1 MIHFRK
7 PVEGIERPQM
17 EADVVIVGG
26 GPAGMACALR
36 LAQLIDAHNA
46 SGVDEP
52 ITKENIYVLEKA
64 REVGQH
70 CLSGALLDPRA
81 MNELL
86 PGFEKEAPLDAEVT
100 KESVWFLTRKGEHR
114 FPIVPP
120 PLRDHGNY
128 VISLNRFV
136 KWMGQKVEEAGIT
149 VFTGFAGAEV
159 LWSDESRDA
168 ETARVAGV
176 LTDDKGVD
184 KDGQPKGNFEPG
196 YELRAKVTV
205 LAEGTRGNL
214 AKEVIGRLGLEDPE
228 HAQTYGLGIKELW
241 EIPAGRVAKGEVIY
255 TLGYPLT
262 AREYGGAW
270 VYGTG
275 ETESGGTLVSVGY
288 VTGLDYQDPRTDPH
302 HVFQSFKEHRFARRI
317 LEGGKMIRYGAKSL
331 PYGGWLTMPRIYG
344 NGWMLLGDSASFL
357 NSQRLKGI
365 HLAIKSGMLAAEAAF
380 DALVSGDSSADTL
393 SEYKA
398 AVDRSWI
405 REELWRVRNF
415 HQGFEHG
422 LLEGMVNAGIQQV
435 MRGGNLGP
443 DAENQAGYTRMERLD
458 AIGPAEEKRA
468 AMVGNAKGDGKL
480 TFDRLTDVFHSGTRH
495 DEDQPVH
502 LVVEDLNIC
511 SGRCVKEYGNPC
523 QYFCPAAVYEMVE
536 KDASDTAGAASDTV
550 SQMSDG
556 VGHASDRRS
565 NPGSNLAPAKELRI
579 NFTNCVHCK
588 TCDIMDPYQIIRWV
602 PPEGGGGPNYDGM

>member
-7 PVEGIERPQM
+7 PIEGIERPQM

-36 LAQLIDAHNA
+36 LAQLIDAHNEKHPEA
-46 SGVDEP
+46 PLSKD
-52 ITKENIYVLEKA
+52 NINVLEKS

-81 MNELL
+81 MRELL

-100 KESVWFLTRKGEHR
+100 KESVWFLTQKGEHK
-114 FPIVPP
+114 FPVVPP

-128 VISLNRFV
+128 VISLNKFV
-136 KWMGQKVEEAGIT
+136 KWLGQKVEEAGIT
-149 VFTGFAGAEV
+149 VFTGFAGAQV
-159 LWSDESRDA
+159 LWADEGTDV

-184 KDGQPKGNFEPG
+184 KEGRPKGNFEPG
-196 YELRAKVTV
+196 YELRAKITI

-228 HAQTYGLGIKELW
+228 HAQTYGVGIKELW

-262 AREYGGAW
+262 SREYGGAW
-270 VYGTG
+270 VYGID
-275 ETESGGTLVSVGY
+275 ETESRGTQVSVGY
-288 VTGLDYQDPRTDPH
+288 VTGLDYEDPRIDPH

-365 HLAIKSGMLAAEAAF
+365 HLAMKSGMLAAEAAF

-398 AVDRSWI
+398 AVDGSWI

-422 LLEGMVNAGIQQV
+422 LLEGMVKAGIQQV

-443 DAENQAGYTRMERLD
+443 DGKNHAGYTRMRRLD
-458 AIGPAEEKRA
+458 GLGPAKADRVAEI
-468 AMVGNAKGDGKL
+468 GNAKGDGKL

-502 LVVEDLNIC
+502 LVVEDLNLC
-511 SGRCVKEYGNPC
+511 SKRCTQEFGNPC
-523 QYFCPAAVYEMVE
+523 QYFCPAAVYEMV
-536 KDASDTAGAASDTV
+536 DVSDTGVGAADTAGNTPGGVSDNV
-550 SQMSDG
+550 RHG
-556 VGHASDRRS
+556 AK
-565 NPGSNLAPAKELRI
+565 KELKI

-588 TCDIMDPYQIIRWV
+588 TCDIMDPYQIITWV

>member
-1 MIHFRK
+1 MTVFSK
-7 PVEGIERPQM
+7 PIEGIERPQM

-46 SGVDEP
+46 QHPESQLSKD
-52 ITKENIYVLEKA
+52 NINVLEKA

-70 CLSGALLDPRA
+70 CLSGALLDPRS
-81 MNELL
+81 MRELL
-86 PGFEKEAPLDAEVT
+86 PGFEKEAPLDAKVT
-100 KESVWFLTRKGEHR
+100 KESVWFLTREGQRK

-128 VISLNRFV
+128 VISLNKFV

-149 VFTGFAGAEV
+149 VFTGFAASQV
-159 LWSDESRDA
+159 LWSDDSQDA

-196 YELRAKVTV
+196 YELRAKITI
-205 LAEGTRGNL
+205 LAEGTRGSC
-214 AKEVIGRLGLEDPE
+214 AKEVIGRLSLEDPE
-228 HAQTYGLGIKELW
+228 HAQTYGVGIKELW

-262 AREYGGAW
+262 SREYGGAW
-270 VYGTG
+270 VYGITD
-275 ETESGGTLVSVGY
+275 TLVSAGY
-288 VTGLDYQDPRTDPH
+288 VTGLDYEDPRIDPH
-302 HVFQSFKEHRFARRI
+302 HVFQSFKEHRFGRRI

-365 HLAIKSGMLAAEAAF
+365 HLAIKSGMLAAETAF
-380 DALVSGDSSADTL
+380 DAMLNGDSSADTL

-398 AVDRSWI
+398 AVDGSWI
-405 REELWRVRNF
+405 HEELWRVRNF

-422 LLEGMVNAGIQQV
+422 LLEGVVKAGIQQV
-435 MRGGNLGP
+435 MLGANLGP
-443 DAENQAGYTRMERLD
+443 DAKNHAGYTRMRRLEEV
-458 AIGPAEEKRA
+458 GPPKADRVQEI
-468 AMVGNAKGDGKL
+468 GNAKGDGKL

-511 SGRCVKEYGNPC
+511 SERCTQEYGNPC
-523 QYFCPAAVYEMVE
+523 QYFCPAAVYEMVDVAQN
-536 KDASDTAGAASDTV
+536 DAET
-550 SQMSDG
+550 
-556 VGHASDRRS
+556 
-565 NPGSNLAPAKELRI
+565 NPPQKPSERELRI

-588 TCDIMDPYQIIRWV
+588 TCDIMDPYQIITWV

>member
-1 MIHFRK
+1 
-7 PVEGIERPQM
+7 M

-36 LAQLIDAHNA
+36 LAQLIDAYNA

-52 ITKENIYVLEKA
+52 LSKENIYVLEKA

-70 CLSGALLDPRA
+70 CLSGALLDPRS
-81 MNELL
+81 MRELL
-86 PGFEKEAPLDAEVT
+86 PGFEKEAPIDAEVT
-100 KESVWFLTRKGEHR
+100 KESVWFLTKNGQRK

-120 PLRDHGNY
+120 PLEDHGNY
-128 VISLNRFV
+128 VISLNKFV

-149 VFTGFAGAEV
+149 VFTGFAGSEV
-159 LWSDESRDA
+159 LWADDSDDPDV
-168 ETARVAGV
+168 ARVDGV
-176 LTDDKGVD
+176 RTDDKGVD
-184 KDGQPKGNFEPG
+184 KDGQPKANFEPG
-196 YELRAKVTV
+196 YELRAKVTI
-205 LAEGTRGNL
+205 LAEGTRGNC

-228 HAQTYGLGIKELW
+228 HAQTYGLGVKELW

-262 AREYGGAW
+262 TREYGGAW
-270 VYGTG
+270 VYGI
-275 ETESGGTLVSVGY
+275 SDTLVSVGY
-288 VTGLDYQDPRTDPH
+288 VTGLDYEDPRTDPH
-302 HVFQSFKEHRFARRI
+302 HVFQSFKEHPFARRI
-317 LEGGKMIRYGAKSL
+317 LDGGKMVRYGAKSL

-365 HLAIKSGMLAAEAAF
+365 HLAIKSGMLAAETAF
-380 DALVSGDSSADTL
+380 EALLSGDSSAERL
-393 SEYKA
+393 QGYKA
-398 AVDRSWI
+398 RVDTSWI
-405 REELWRVRNF
+405 HEELWRVRNF

-422 LLEGMVNAGIQQV
+422 LLEGVVSAAIQQV
-435 MRGGNLGP
+435 MRGSILGP
-443 DAENQAGYTRMERLD
+443 DRKNHAGYTRMIHLD
-458 AIGPAEEKRA
+458 EIGPPDLNRGPMIGHAR
-468 AMVGNAKGDGKL
+468 GDGKL

-495 DEDQPVH
+495 DEDQPSH

-511 SGRCVKEYGNPC
+511 SGRCVREYGNPC

-536 KDASDTAGAASDTV
+536 IASDGAAA
-550 SQMSDG
+550 G
-556 VGHASDRRS
+556 
-565 NPGSNLAPAKELRI
+565 PAKELRI

-588 TCDIMDPYQIIRWV
+588 TCDIMDPYQIIQWV

>member
-7 PVEGIERPQM
+7 PVEGVERPRM

-52 ITKENIYVLEKA
+52 LSKENIYVVEKS

-81 MNELL
+81 MEELL
-86 PGFEKEAPLDAEVT
+86 PGFEKEAPLDAQVT
-100 KESVWFLTRKGEHR
+100 KESVWFLTEKGER
-114 FPIVPP
+114 KFPMVPP

-128 VISLNRFV
+128 VISLNKFV
-136 KWMGQKVEEAGIT
+136 KWLGQKVEEAGIT
-149 VFTGFAGAEV
+149 VFTGFAGAQV
-159 LWSDESRDA
+159 LWADESTDV

-184 KDGQPKGNFEPG
+184 KEGRPKGNFEPG
-196 YELRAKVTV
+196 YELRAKITI
-205 LAEGTRGNL
+205 LAEGTRGNC
-214 AKEVIGRLGLEDPE
+214 AKEVIERLGLEDPE
-228 HAQTYGLGIKELW
+228 HAQTYGVGIKELW

-262 AREYGGAW
+262 SREYGGAW
-270 VYGTG
+270 VYGITDA
-275 ETESGGTLVSVGY
+275 LVSVGY
-288 VTGLDYQDPRTDPH
+288 VTGLDYEDPRIDPH

-365 HLAIKSGMLAAEAAF
+365 HLAMKSGMLAAEAAF

-398 AVDRSWI
+398 AVDGSWI

-422 LLEGMVNAGIQQV
+422 LLEGMVKAGIQQV

-443 DAENQAGYTRMERLD
+443 DAKNHAGYTRMRRLD
-458 AIGPAEEKRA
+458 RLRPARAGRA
-468 AMVGNAKGDGKL
+468 AEIGNAKGDGKL

-511 SGRCVKEYGNPC
+511 SERCTKEYGNPC
-523 QYFCPAAVYEMVE
+523 QYFCPAAVYEMVDVARDGAE
-536 KDASDTAGAASDTV
+536 TEGGGRASD
-550 SQMSDG
+550 
-556 VGHASDRRS
+556 
-565 NPGSNLAPAKELRI
+565 KELRI

-588 TCDIMDPYQIIRWV
+588 TCDIMDPYQIITWV